1 MKKLLEHILLYV
13 FILLQVSIVSAQ
25 NKVDS
30 VKAILNTLDKQ
41 QRINA
46 LNDISNYYLNVDYNV
61 DSCLKYAQISLELS
75 KNIKNNYLTSLAL
88 RNIGITY
95 YYEQKF
101 DTSITI
107 FRQAI
112 NEIED
117 VDSLQLKSNLYL
129 YIGISYYYKG
139 DFSNALEFWKKDL
152 ETNIKANDKELTA
165 QSYMNI
171 GVLYKNMD
179 EYDQAISYYQ
189 DAFKILEELKD
200 STTMADVLNNI
211 GNIYFQFRGNFN
223 KALENYLKAVEI
235 YKKKG
240 NKEREAHLLNS
251 IGLIYYKQEQLK
263 LSLECF
269 NLALSICEDNG
280 LTDKFAEIQTN
291 LGLLHAKLGNFQ
303 LANNYLKSSY
313 EYYLKSSSKPRIA
326 ETLRD
331 LGDVYSAWGKL
342 KEALNYYSRSFD
354 IFSELNMKS
363 DISNLYKKF
372 AEINAALKNY
382 KNAYEYRLLYAHL
395 NDSLFNEKLNE
406 QITEIQ
412 TKYETEK
419 KDKAIAL
426 LNKDKAL
433 QDAQLKRQRLT
444 IWFFTV
450 GFGVI
455 SILLILIFRLFK
467 QKQKANVILEQKNEE
482 ISLQRDHIFQ
492 QNKEITD
499 SIEYASRI
507 QTALLPPQEL
517 IEKVIPDSF
526 ILFKPRDIVS
536 GDFYWLSEKGNKIIS
551 VTADCTGHG
560 VPGAFMSMLG
570 ISFLNEIVNM
580 TDEAD
585 LQSHI
590 ILNDMRTLIINS
602 LRQTGNVGESRDGMD
617 MTLCIIDKEKMTLD
631 YAGAYNPL
639 IMVRDNE
646 LIEYKADKMPIGI
659 HIKKAEDFTHYLIP
673 LQKGDVLY
681 TFSDGY
687 ADQFGGPE
695 NNKFRKKN
703 FKDLLLEI
711 HKSPLKKQKEILD
724 KTIIDWMNGYE
735 QVDDILVCGIRI
747 I

>member
-1 MKKLLEHILLYV
+1 MKKLLEHILLYA
-13 FILLQVSIVSAQ
+13 FILLQTSIVSAQ

-30 VKAILNTLDKQ
+30 VKLIIHTLDNQ
-41 QRINA
+41 QKIKA
-46 LNDISNYYLNVDYNV
+46 LNDISNYYLNIDYNV
-61 DSCLKYAQISLELS
+61 DSCLKYSQISLELS
-75 KNIKNNYLTSLAL
+75 RYIKNNYLTSLAL

-107 FRQAI
+107 FQQAI

-129 YIGISYYYKG
+129 FIGISYYYKG
-139 DFSNALEFWKKDL
+139 DFPNALEYWKKDL

-189 DAFKILEELKD
+189 EAFKILEELKD

-211 GNIYFQFRGNFN
+211 GNIYFYFRSNYT
-223 KALENYLKAVEI
+223 KAIENYLKALDI
-235 YKKKG
+235 YTQTG
-240 NKEREAHLLNS
+240 DLENEALLLNN
-251 IGLIYYKQEQLK
+251 IGLIYDKQDQNQMALNNFNQA
-263 LSLECF
+263 LEIF
-269 NLALSICEDNG
+269 KSIKKD
-280 LTDKFAEIQTN
+280 DRIAETHAY
-291 LGLLHAKLGNFQ
+291 LGVLYAELGNFEM
-303 LANNYLKSSY
+303 AYNYLNNSY
-313 EYYLKSSSKPRIA
+313 NYYVNIGAKPRIA
-326 ETLRD
+326 ETLKD
-331 LGDVYSAWGKL
+331 LGDIYTSWGKYN
-342 KEALNYYSRSFD
+342 EALDAYNQSFEL
-354 IFSELNMKS
+354 FTELNMKS
-363 DISNLYKKF
+363 EVASLYLKLSNTFASLNNYNKAFNYHTLYT
-372 AEINAALKNY
+372 
-382 KNAYEYRLLYAHL
+382 HL

-433 QDAQLKRQRLT
+433 QDAQLKRQKLT
-444 IWFFTV
+444 IWFFTI
-450 GFGVI
+450 GFGII

-507 QTALLPPQEL
+507 QTALLPPKEL
-517 IEKVIPDSF
+517 IDKIIPDSF

-580 TDEAD
+580 TDETD

-602 LRQTGNVGESRDGMD
+602 LRQTGNIGESRDGMD
-617 MTLCIIDKEKMTLD
+617 MTLCIIDKEKMILD

-639 IMVRDNE
+639 ILVRNNE
-646 LIEYKADKMPIGI
+646 LEEYKADKMPIGI
-659 HIKKAEDFTHYLIP
+659 HVKKAEDFTNNIIP
-673 LQKGDVLY
+673 LQKGDIIY

-711 HKSPLKKQKEILD
+711 HKNPMDKQKEILD
-724 KTIIDWMNGYE
+724 QTIIDWMNGYE